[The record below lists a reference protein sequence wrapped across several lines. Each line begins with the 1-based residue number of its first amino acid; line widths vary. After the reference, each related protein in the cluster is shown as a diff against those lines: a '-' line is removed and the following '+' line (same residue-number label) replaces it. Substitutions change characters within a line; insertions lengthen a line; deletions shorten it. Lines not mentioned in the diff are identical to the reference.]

1 MNYLDCPAFFSF
13 QRRGLFCFERTL
25 YSPGWS
31 PASCIVDAG
40 LEHRSAC
47 LHFLNVTITG
57 VPHHTRPYLTIFH
70 CLVEKSPPL
79 YGLWVVDPRRRHTL
93 TNNVLVIVL
102 FSKPHPPLCFI
113 SPKLRNLSSGYP
125 GSSFNCLFENEL
137 HFLSRATV
145 TLYSANQRR
154 NGSAGKGTCSAS
166 LII

>member
-102 FSKPHPPLCFI
+102 FSKPHPPFVLFPLNSEICHLGIQGHPLIVFLKMNSI
-113 SPKLRNLSSGYP
+113 SSP
-125 GSSFNCLFENEL
+125 E
-137 HFLSRATV
+137 
-145 TLYSANQRR
+145 QQ
-154 NGSAGKGTCSAS
+154 
-166 LII
+166 